1 MRRWLT
7 HEIVLHS
14 ERVRTAPFWDVDV
27 RLELV
32 APSGRSTAVDAF
44 WDGGHTWRARVRL
57 DELGEWH
64 WRTVASDPDDA
75 GLHGQAGEVECVAY
89 EGANPVYRHGPVG
102 IADGRTSLAHA
113 DGTPFLW
120 IGDTVWNGLI
130 RSDPVD
136 WEGYLEARRAQGFS
150 AIQFFTTQ
158 WRGLTTDPF
167 GEPSFHDDGGFAPNP
182 RFYQRLDP
190 KVEAIARHGLL
201 GYGIVVLS
209 LYEDE
214 PGWAW
219 PAERLVRF
227 ARWLRAR
234 WGSYHMSWTL
244 AGDGGFAGRR
254 AEERFWPIGR
264 AAYSDPPEP
273 LVTMHPRGWTWV
285 GGEFRGEPWVTF
297 LSYQSC
303 HSDDPGK
310 VRWLPDGD
318 AARDWRTEPSK
329 PIINLEPNYED
340 HPSYDSG
347 IRFTPHEVRRASYW
361 SMLVTPTAGVTY
373 GHYSLWAWAGEPEPV
388 GKGIHSQAEEL
399 LQPWW
404 TVLDTPGA
412 RSMTVLRRYF
422 ESGEWW
428 RLRPAQEILRTQPG
442 TADVLRF
449 LTAARTDDGAW
460 TIVYAPLGGS
470 IELAR
475 DEVGGR
481 NTRWFNPRTGSWQA
495 AVAGE
500 ATSDRATFVAPDG
513 NDWILDLRA

>member
-1 MRRWLT
+1 MQRWLT

-44 WDGGHTWRARVRL
+44 WDGGQTWRARVRL
-57 DELGEWH
+57 DEVGEWR
-64 WRTVASDPDDA
+64 WRTAASDPDDA
-75 GLHGQAGEVECVAY
+75 GLHGQAGGVECVAY

-102 IADGRTSLAHA
+102 VADGRTSLAHA

-136 WEGYLEARRAQGFS
+136 WEVYLEARRAQGFS
-150 AIQFFTTQ
+150 AVQFFTTQ
-158 WRGLTTDPF
+158 WRGLATDQF
-167 GEPSFHDDGGFAPNP
+167 GEPSFHDHEGFAPNP

-209 LYEDE
+209 LYEEE

-285 GGEFRGEPWVTF
+285 GREFRGEPWVTF

-303 HSDDPGK
+303 HSDDPDK

-318 AARDWRTEPSK
+318 AARDWRTQPAK

-347 IRFTPHEVRRASYW
+347 IRFTAHEVRRASYW
-361 SMLVTPTAGVTY
+361 SLLVTPTAGVTY
-373 GHYSLWAWAGEPEPV
+373 GHYSLWAWASEPEPV
-388 GKGIHSQAEEL
+388 GQGIRSQADEL
-399 LQPWW
+399 LLPWW

-422 ESGEWW
+422 ESGPWW

-475 DEVGGR
+475 DAVGGR
-481 NTRWFNPRTGSWQA
+481 SARWFDPRTGSWRS

-500 ATSDRATFVAPDG
+500 ALSERATFVAPDG
-513 NDWILDLRA
+513 DDWILDLRA